1 MHTSSPAVLMR
12 NSKRS
17 NASAHTTR
25 LHDQDSLNCT
35 TNWTSGWQWLRR
47 FMSSTPTAVD
57 DSNPPPPTPCTASI
71 SGINVVMD
79 KESGRSSKSA
89 RSTGSTSGPVASASA
104 GSIFQAPGPS
114 AAEHA
119 APAVAAMHTAPK
131 AAVHQAHAAAAKAAA
146 PSPARP
152 ARRKVP
158 DADPPVP
165 AAPVR

>member
-79 KESGRSSKSA
+79 KESGRKATMIKKDTASLSKSTLFPQT
-89 RSTGSTSGPVASASA
+89 RYELSTLETLC
-104 GSIFQAPGPS
+104 
-114 AAEHA
+114 
-119 APAVAAMHTAPK
+119 AVL
-131 AAVHQAHAAAAKAAA
+131 
-146 PSPARP
+146 S
-152 ARRKVP
+152 
-158 DADPPVP
+158 
-165 AAPVR
+165 